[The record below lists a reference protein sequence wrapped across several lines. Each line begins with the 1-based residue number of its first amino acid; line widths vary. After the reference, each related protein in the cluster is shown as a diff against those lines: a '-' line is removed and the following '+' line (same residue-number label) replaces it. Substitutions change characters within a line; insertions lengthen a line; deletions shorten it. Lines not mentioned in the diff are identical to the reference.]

1 MNLKKIIQQLFHGL
15 RFITIEQWQRIDE
28 DFKVHENF
36 DLKAFSVFIAAAAVL
51 IISRY
56 FCKTDFIVANHDL
69 YKTFL
74 SLPHPVLWLKLYWAV
89 STSAVYFIIPAFVIK
104 IVFRERIRDF
114 GFHFEKKTG
123 ILLLYLALF
132 LIAIPFVYAVSHT
145 PAFLQK
151 YPFYKQAASS
161 MFDLFFWELGYG
173 FQFFMLEFFFRG
185 FLLFTLSRYIG
196 AYSIFVMVLPYTMIH
211 FTKPLP
217 ETCGAVITGITLGTL
232 ALRTR
237 SIYGGVIIHTA
248 VAWSMDLFAL
258 FNKGQLQKLLTK
270 VFG

>member
-1 MNLKKIIQQLFHGL
+1 MNIRDIAGKIISGI
-15 RFITIEQWQRIDE
+15 RFLTIEQWQRIDE
-28 DFKVHENF
+28 DYRTHDKF

-56 FCKTDFIVANHDL
+56 FCKSNFITDHHEIYNKIMH
-69 YKTFL
+69 
-74 SLPHPVLWLKLYWAV
+74 LPHPVLWLKLYWAV
-89 STSAVYFIIPAFVIK
+89 STSAVYFLIPAFVIK
-104 IVFRERIRDF
+104 VIFKERIRDF
-114 GFHFEKKTG
+114 GFHFEKKAWV
-123 ILLLYLALF
+123 LLLYLVLF
-132 LIAIPFVYAVSHT
+132 LIVIPFVYFVSDS
-145 PAFLQK
+145 PAFLRK

-161 MFDLFFWELGYG
+161 LFDLFFWEAGYG

-185 FLLFTLSRYIG
+185 FLLFALSRYIG
-196 AYSIFVMVLPYTMIH
+196 AFAIFVMVLPYTMIH

-258 FNKGQLQKLLTK
+258 YNKGLLQKLVQK